1 MGNLAGALAMG
12 ALVAGGGFAGYWGGR
27 WLIRSSD
34 DNGKLRASLLGA
46 AVRNHWM
53 ATSRCPVGAAPA
65 SVPGPVSIVPGP
77 VSIVREAPLPRT
89 FDWVFE
95 QYRRHIPI
103 EYLRAL
109 AMRESS
115 MQVAAQSGAGSGLF
129 QIIDVV
135 RRDYNRVH
143 GTRYERDDLFDPVV
157 NVAIA
162 TWLLQAIIRSYARN
176 HPNVPNLRADW
187 DNPRFV
193 SLLTFGWNA
202 GWSEAGGVGRVARY
216 LEAQGTTDITI
227 DLVCEHARAAG
238 ASRHLARRDKVGWC
252 KSVVA
257 LFERERRSASTARV
271 SS

>member
-12 ALVAGGGFAGYWGGR
+12 ALVAGGEFAGYSGGR

-34 DNGKLRASLLGA
+34 ENGKPRPALLRLPA
-46 AVRNHWM
+46 RNHRT
-53 ATSRCPVGAAPA
+53 ATPGCPVGTAPA
-65 SVPGPVSIVPGP
+65 PVPGPVSIVQGP
-77 VSIVREAPLPRT
+77 VSIIREAQLPRT

-95 QYRRHIPI
+95 QYRRHVPI

-115 MQVAAQSGAGSGLF
+115 MQVAAQSEAGSGLF

-162 TWLLQAIIRSYARN
+162 TWLLQAITRSYARN
-176 HPNVPNLRADW
+176 HPNVPNLMTDW

-193 SLLTFGWNA
+193 GLLTFGW
-202 GWSEAGGVGRVARY
+202 
-216 LEAQGTTDITI
+216 L
-227 DLVCEHARAAG
+227 CERA
-238 ASRHLARRDKVGWC
+238 HNQP
-252 KSVVA
+252 
-257 LFERERRSASTARV
+257 
-271 SS
+271 